1 MPTAMKSDYKK
12 VHHVNYF
19 LPVLRHKS
27 TTEKNK
33 NISARAH
40 KKSAEFP
47 NWIAS
52 PHDRRIRSF
61 RFNEHGS
68 QTLFIP
74 DSEVVSVK
82 VVSVKKQIYSQLSKK
97 IKILFK
103 TQREKM
109 VRQANT
115 ARQAIMEQKHF
126 FL

>member
-33 NISARAH
+33 NISACAH

-52 PHDRRIRSF
+52 PHDRSIQSF

-68 QTLFIP
+68 HRHFLFLT
-74 DSEVVSVK
+74 VK
-82 VVSVKKQIYSQLSKK
+82 LYPS
-97 IKILFK
+97 
-103 TQREKM
+103 R
-109 VRQANT
+109 
-115 ARQAIMEQKHF
+115 
-126 FL
+126 

>member
-1 MPTAMKSDYKK
+1 MHVKANNVQNKNASSVLPQICMPTAMKSNNKK

-52 PHDRRIRSF
+52 PHDRRIQSF

-68 QTLFIP
+68 HRHFLFLT
-74 DSEVVSVK
+74 VK
-82 VVSVKKQIYSQLSKK
+82 LYPS
-97 IKILFK
+97 
-103 TQREKM
+103 R
-109 VRQANT
+109 
-115 ARQAIMEQKHF
+115 
-126 FL
+126 